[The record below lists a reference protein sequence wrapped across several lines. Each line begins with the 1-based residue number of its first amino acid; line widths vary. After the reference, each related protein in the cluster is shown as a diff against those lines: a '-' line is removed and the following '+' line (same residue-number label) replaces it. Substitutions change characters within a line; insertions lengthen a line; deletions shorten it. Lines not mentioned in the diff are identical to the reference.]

1 MRTASGAPSGYTQA
15 RMSWG
20 ARGGWPSVLIAAF
33 AALGCDG
40 GVEAGAKDG
49 ATALS
54 AELPTLVWPAEAE
67 ATDDRFAEELLGLV
81 NGWRVARG
89 LGVLTDSAALRQAAQ
104 DYSRDML
111 ERGYLSHLSPEGQTP
126 GDRVTAAGL
135 TWTVVGENLADGYSL
150 PRSVFE
156 AWLTSPEHRAN
167 LEDERWT
174 HAGAGTASEGSTR
187 RAAVLLFLRP

>member
-1 MRTASGAPSGYTQA
+1 
-15 RMSWG
+15 MSWG
-20 ARGGWPSVLIAAF
+20 ARGLWPSVLIAAF

-54 AELPTLVWPAEAE
+54 ADVPTLVWPGDDAG
-67 ATDDRFAEELLGLV
+67 TDDRFAEELLGLV
-81 NGWRVARG
+81 NAWRVARG
-89 LGVLTDSAALRQAAQ
+89 LGALTDSAGLRQAAQ
-104 DYSRDML
+104 EYSRDML
-111 ERGYLSHLSPEGQTP
+111 ARGYLSHLSPEGQTP

-135 TWTVVGENLADGYSL
+135 AWTVVGENLAEGYSL

-174 HAGAGTASEGSTR
+174 HAGAGTASDGSTR
-187 RAAVLLFLRP
+187 RAAALLFLRP